1 MVADR
6 AVAVI
11 GMACRYPGASNVR
24 EFWANL
30 RAGVEGITHFD
41 VDELLAAGA
50 DPEYVRRPEFVGSK
64 GVLAG
69 SRNFDWRYFRY
80 PRAEAAVI
88 DPQQRVFLECAATAV
103 DDAGMDPTRFPGR
116 IGVYAGSDRTAQPDD
131 DLSPLARVIS
141 LEKDFVATRVA
152 YKLGLRGPAVTVQTA
167 CSTSLTAIHMA
178 VQSLLGGECDAALA
192 GGVAVSPKGEWGF
205 LHEPGG
211 VLSPDGHCRPF
222 DAEAGGTVPSEGVG
236 VVVLKRLADA
246 LRDGDRIAAVVRGSA
261 INNDGAEKLGFTA
274 PSIPGQAEVIRH
286 AHRVAGVDADRIGYV
301 ECHGTATRLGDPVEV
316 AALTEAFR
324 LPAGEPTC
332 WLGSVKS
339 NIGHT
344 SVAAGVAGFIKTVLM
359 LEHGELVPTLNFR
372 TANPLLDLDSSP
384 FQVSTRTQRWEPER
398 RTAGV
403 SAFGVGGTNA
413 HVVLEAAPRQHE
425 RAAADHGPRVL
436 TLSATTPEALRRMR
450 TRLAER
456 LEADEELELPAVAR
470 TLADRRVHPL
480 RQSVAVADRAAAA
493 QALLTA
499 AEPVR
504 GDGLGKVAFL
514 FPGHGVLRHA
524 AGTAAYRLL
533 PDFARAFDELRA
545 AAAGLGLDLAPL
557 VAGEDAPAAW
567 FDEFVHHQV
576 GLFTLGYALGHQLKE
591 WGVKPAAMFG
601 NSAGEYA
608 AAAVAGVWAP
618 EDALRLVHE
627 RAVALRATEPGRMLA
642 VNASL
647 EEVAERVPLDGR
659 IAVSMVARGGVVLSG
674 PAAEMTRLLDGDAL
688 HGLDLRVLNVDRAA
702 HCDIL
707 MPVADRLTELVAGIP
722 AELPGVRLVSNV
734 SGGFADPAAV
744 TTPEYWA
751 LQVRRPVLLDAGMA
765 TLLDSDCDTFLE
777 LGPGAT
783 MLGALR
789 WSPDWD
795 GTRAAVPVL
804 GRAEDG
810 ELGLLR
816 ALGVLWERGLDVL
829 EPPVSA
835 DGRRPAPVSLPGY
848 PFAEEDPELEPE
860 PAAEP
865 AGAPEPDDPDALRPL
880 LERLWCRT
888 LGVASVRDEDGFFAL
903 GGESLTVLSLLSR
916 LREQAG
922 VSVPAAEFM
931 REATFGRLLALAEE
945 QRALTGPAPLVGAVT
960 LREGTGRPVVLV
972 ADAAGSAWSYQELA
986 QALET
991 DRPVV
996 VLEPMDGESGR
1007 GTIEEIAAHHV
1018 QALLA
1023 VQPEGPYTL
1032 GGWSFG
1038 SVVAHEMSTRLRARG
1053 AAVDLLVCLDSYLPG
1068 RPGQAFGATPDFLLG
1083 HARLV
1088 GGAFLGLGA
1097 SGRAV
1102 RRNPALRRLLLD
1114 KFRLLSRYRPRPAA
1128 CPVLVFKVDTDR
1140 AGAERLERRIRAMY
1154 TAGVRVRAVAGDHW
1168 SMLRPPLVGRLAGQL
1183 SEALV
1188 QAAAAV
1194 EPSPTEEEHHGDR

>member
-6 AVAVI
+6 AIAVI
-11 GMACRYPGASNVR
+11 GMACRYPGASDVR

-30 RAGVEGITHFD
+30 RAGVEGITHFG

-50 DPEYVRRPEFVGSK
+50 DPEYVRRPGFVGSK

-69 SRNFDWRYFRY
+69 SRTFDWGYFRY

-103 DDAGMDPTRFPGR
+103 DDAGLDPTRFTGR
-116 IGVYAGSDRTAQPDD
+116 IGVYAGSDRTAVPSP

-178 VQSLLGGECDAALA
+178 VQSLLGGECEVALA

-205 LHEPGG
+205 QHEPGG

-222 DAEAGGTVPSEGVG
+222 DARAGGTVPSEGVG
-236 VVVLKRLADA
+236 VVVLKRLDDA

-286 AHRVAGVDADRIGYV
+286 AHKVAGVDPGQIGYV

-316 AALTEAFR
+316 AALTEAFQ
-324 LPAGEPTC
+324 LSAEDAETC

-344 SVAAGVAGFIKTVLM
+344 STAAGVAGFIKTVLM
-359 LEHGELVPTLNFR
+359 LEHGELVPSLHFEDS
-372 TANPLLDLDSSP
+372 NPLLDLDSSH
-384 FQVSTRTQRWEPER
+384 FRVGTTTRPWAPER
-398 RTAGV
+398 RIAGV

-413 HVVLEAAPRQHE
+413 HVVLEAAPPRE
-425 RAAADHGPRVL
+425 RAAADRGPRVL
-436 TLSATTPEALRRMR
+436 TLSATTPAALRRMR
-450 TRLAER
+450 VRLAER
-456 LEADEELELPAVAR
+456 LRDDPELELPDVAR
-470 TLADRRVHPL
+470 TLAERRRHPL
-480 RQSVAVADRAAAA
+480 RQGVAVADRDGAAE
-493 QALLTA
+493 ALLA
-499 AEPVR
+499 APDPVR
-504 GDGLGKVAFL
+504 GDGLDKVAFL

-524 AGTAAYRLL
+524 AGTAAYRRL
-533 PDFARAFDELRA
+533 PDFARAFDELNT
-545 AAAGLGLDLAPL
+545 AAAGLGLDLSPL
-557 VAGEDAPAAW
+557 VAGEAAPAEW
-567 FDEFVHHQV
+567 FDEFVNHQV
-576 GLFTLGYALGHQLKE
+576 GLFTLGYALGRQLQE
-591 WGVKPAAMFG
+591 WGVKPAAMLG

-618 EDALRLVHE
+618 QDALRLVYE
-627 RAVALRATEPGRMLA
+627 RAIALRATEPGRMVA
-642 VNASL
+642 VNAPL
-647 EEVAERVPLDGR
+647 AEVTARVPLDGP
-659 IAVSMVARGGVVLSG
+659 IALSMLARGGVVLSG
-674 PAAEMTRLLDGDAL
+674 PAAAMTELLDGDAL
-688 HGLDLRVLNVDRAA
+688 AGLDLRVLNVDRAA

-707 MPVADRLTELVAGIP
+707 MPVAERLTDLVGTVP
-722 AELPGVRLVSNV
+722 AQLPGVPLVSNV

-751 LQVRRPVLLDAGMA
+751 AQVRRPVLLDAGMS
-765 TLLDSDCDTFLE
+765 TLLDHGCDTFLE

-783 MLGALR
+783 MLSVLR
-789 WSPDWD
+789 WNQGWD
-795 GTRAAVPVL
+795 GSRAAVPVL
-804 GRAEDG
+804 GRPEDG

-816 ALGVLWERGLDVL
+816 ALGALWERGLDVL
-829 EPPVSA
+829 EPPLGA
-835 DGRRPAPVSLPGY
+835 DGTRPALVPLPGY
-848 PFAEEDPELEPE
+848 PFAESDPELEP
-860 PAAEP
+860 AEP
-865 AGAPEPDDPDALRPL
+865 VTAAAGADDPDALRPL
-880 LERLWCRT
+880 VERLWCRT
-888 LGVASVRDEDGFFAL
+888 LGVASVRDQDGFFAL
-903 GGESLTVLSLLSR
+903 GGESLTVLSLLGL
-916 LREQAG
+916 LRERAG
-922 VSVPAAEFM
+922 ISVVASEFM

-945 QRALTGPAPLVGAVT
+945 QRALTGPPPLVGAVT
-960 LREGTGRPVVLV
+960 LREGVGRPVVLV

-986 QALET
+986 QALDTE
-991 DRPVV
+991 RPVV
-996 VLEPMDGESGR
+996 VLEPVDADSGR

-1018 QALLA
+1018 RALLA

-1038 SVVAHEMSTRLRARG
+1038 SVVAHETATRLKARG
-1053 AAVDLLVCLDSYLPG
+1053 AEVDLLVCLDSYLPG
-1068 RPGQAFGATPDFLLG
+1068 PPGRAFGATPDFLLG
-1083 HARLV
+1083 HARLL
-1088 GGAFLGLGA
+1088 GGAYLGLGA

-1128 CPVLVFKVDTDR
+1128 WPVVVFTVDTSP
-1140 AGAERLERRIRAMY
+1140 AGARRLERRIGAMY
-1154 TAGVRVRAVAGDHW
+1154 TAGVRVRGVGGDHW
-1168 SMLRPPLVGRLAGQL
+1168 SMLRPPQAGRLAEEL
-1183 SEALV
+1183 SAALV
-1188 QAAAAV
+1188 DAAAAV
-1194 EPSPTEEEHHGDR
+1194 EPSPMEGEHDGDR